1 VELIALVRRDAYAD
15 SVALMRVSTELR
27 ALSGVVAAAA
37 VMATDLNRE
46 QLREAGLLTDEAA
59 AAGAGDLLVAVR
71 AESRAAAEA
80 ALERAAALLAER
92 RAGAPTGRAIDPR
105 SVLSAARR
113 AGDATLALISVP
125 GPYAAAEAQAALSA
139 GLHVFLFSDHVPLAD
154 EIGLKRRAAARG
166 LLVMGPECG
175 TSILGGVGLG
185 FANRVRRGGVGLV
198 GASGTGLQEVTS
210 LIHLHGGGVSHAI
223 GTGGRDL
230 DEAVGGL
237 TTLQALEWLGR
248 DPGTRVIA
256 VVSKPPSAAVARRVL
271 GAAAAT
277 GKPVIA
283 CLLGWK
289 EAPPAPVRLVDTLDE
304 AARSAVTALGGTPS
318 VLAAPPAPPR
328 SGGGVLGLY
337 TGGSLCEEARS
348 LVGTAGYRFDD
359 FGSERYTRGRPHP
372 MIDPSLRNAAVA
384 AAGADA
390 QVGVL
395 LVDVVLGDGAHADP
409 AAALAPAVLAARAS
423 AGRQG
428 RPFHVIGHVVG
439 TDQDPQSLARQEAR
453 LREAG
458 ALVCPSNRLAAEL
471 AREIARGPDAR

>member
-1 VELIALVRRDAYAD
+1 MELIALVRRDAYAD

-210 LIHLHGGGVSHAI
+210 LIHRLGGGVSHAI

>member
-1 VELIALVRRDAYAD
+1 VELIALVRRDAYTD
-15 SVALMRVSTELR
+15 SVTLMRVSAELS

-37 VMATDLNRE
+37 VMATALNRE

-80 ALERAAALLAER
+80 ALARAEALLAER
-92 RAGAPTGRAIDPR
+92 RAGTASGRPIDPR

-113 AGDATLALISVP
+113 AGDANIALISVP

-154 EIGLKRRAAARG
+154 EVGLKRRAAARG

-175 TSILGGVGLG
+175 TSLLGGVGLG
-185 FANRVRRGGVGLV
+185 FANRVRRGGIGLV

-210 LIHLHGGGVSHAI
+210 LIHLFGGGVSHAI

-248 DPGTRVIA
+248 DPGTRVLA

-283 CLLGWK
+283 CLLGWTG
-289 EAPPAPVRLVDTLDE
+289 AAPAPVRLVDTLE
-304 AARSAVTALGGTPS
+304 ETARGAVTQLGGRPAA
-318 VLAAPPAPPR
+318 LAAPPAPPR

-348 LVGTAGYRFDD
+348 LVGAAGYRFED

-384 AAGADA
+384 AAGADGQA
-390 QVGVL
+390 GVL

-423 AGRQG
+423 AGRRG
-428 RPFHVIGHVVG
+428 RRLHVIGHVVG
-439 TDQDPQSLARQEAR
+439 TDQDPQGLTVQEAR
-453 LREAG
+453 LRAAG
-458 ALVCPSNRLAAEL
+458 VLVCPSNRLAAEL
-471 AREIARGPDAR
+471 ARGIAGGPDGR

>member
-248 DPGTRVIA
+248 DQATRVIA

-439 TDQDPQSLARQEAR
+439 TDQDPQGLARQEAR

>member
-175 TSILGGVGLG
+175 TSILGGIGLG

-210 LIHLHGGGVSHAI
+210 LIHLLGGGVSHAI

-248 DPGTRVIA
+248 DPGTRVIT
-256 VVSKPPSAAVARRVL
+256 VVSKPPSAAVARQVL

-337 TGGSLCEEARS
+337 TGGTLCEEARS

-439 TDQDPQSLARQEAR
+439 TDQDPQGLARQEAR

-471 AREIARGPDAR
+471 AREIARGPGAR

>member
-237 TTLQALEWLGR
+237 TTLQALEWFGR
-248 DPGTRVIA
+248 DQATRVIA

>member
-1 VELIALVRRDAYAD
+1 MELIALVRRDAYAD

-423 AGRQG
+423 AGGQG
-428 RPFHVIGHVVG
+428 RRLHVIGHVVG